1 MRVSMMCGV
10 VSVIVLWRINVCVCA
25 FGNKKGHMNLVF
37 EYRVLER
44 ASVKEYALRCTG
56 SVNSC

>member
-1 MRVSMMCGV
+1 MMSGV
-10 VSVIVLWRINVCVCA
+10 VRVTVLWRMNVCVCA

-44 ASVKEYALRCTG
+44 ASVKEFVSRCRG